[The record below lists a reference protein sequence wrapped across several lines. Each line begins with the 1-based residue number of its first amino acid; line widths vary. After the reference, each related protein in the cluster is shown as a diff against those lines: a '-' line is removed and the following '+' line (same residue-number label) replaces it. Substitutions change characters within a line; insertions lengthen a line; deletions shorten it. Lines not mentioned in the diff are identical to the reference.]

1 MNKQKDIAGQKQEG
15 IKSKKRLETETLM
28 GLSITIGSKLYEN
41 GLLREKKNKL
51 EEELKKSNE
60 ELKATITGNWEK
72 LKYLGAKEIIN
83 GDNKT
88 LKWEDRTGTYN
99 MTLYPIYSADKYPN
113 SEEVN
118 VLLNFLSKEEIYKPN
133 IPLIVKSLKDNP
145 KAREFFEN
153 LKNEGKIKVNMVLRT
168 TYNPTTIEK
177 EDKKQEINTHEP
189 VNSMSSATTKK
200 DEIEGEYTKKKRKE

>member
-1 MNKQKDIAGQKQEG
+1 M
-15 IKSKKRLETETLM
+15 L
-28 GLSITIGSKLYEN
+28 
-41 GLLREKKNKL
+41 
-51 EEELKKSNE
+51 SNE
-60 ELKATITGNWEK
+60 ELKTIITGNWEK

-113 SEEVN
+113 PEEVN

-145 KAREFFEN
+145 KAMEFFES
-153 LKNEGKIKVNMVLRT
+153 LKEEGKIKVNMVLRT
-168 TYNPTTIEK
+168 TYNPTAIK
-177 EDKKQEINTHEP
+177 REDKKQDTEP
-189 VNSMSSATTKK
+189 INSMSLPSVKK
-200 DEIEGEYTKKKRKE
+200 NEIEEKYTKKKRKE

>member
-1 MNKQKDIAGQKQEG
+1 MNKQKNTAEQGNTKG
-15 IKSKKRLETETLM
+15 KKRLETETLM
-28 GLSITIGSKLYEN
+28 GLSISIGSKLYEN

-60 ELKATITGNWEK
+60 ELKTIITGNWEK

-113 SEEVN
+113 QEEVN

-145 KAREFFEN
+145 KAMEFFES
-153 LKNEGKIKVNMVLRT
+153 LKEEGKIKVNMVLRT
-168 TYNPTTIEK
+168 TYNPTAIK
-177 EDKKQEINTHEP
+177 REDKKQDTEP
-189 VNSMSSATTKK
+189 INSMSLPSVKK
-200 DEIEGEYTKKKRKE
+200 NEIEEKYTKKKRKE